1 MESLRTWP
9 GGFLVNATSA
19 VVLPRPWW
27 QKMKSWM
34 NPKVTQFEGE
44 ELERDADESSF
55 TSLDYLVLITIAA
68 ILAAFGLV
76 LNSNAVIIG
85 AMLVAPLMTPLIAFA
100 TGLVIGKISIMRQA
114 AGTLLQ
120 GIFAAL
126 LVAFIVGW
134 ISSTDIVTP
143 EMAGRGNVTFLDMGV
158 ALASGFIG
166 AYAKARANIASS
178 LAGVAIAAALMPPL
192 VTIGLA
198 ISFGE
203 WALAEGAALLFLT
216 NIVSI
221 TLAAY
226 VTFYWLGLRPGK
238 GDDPTARRFA
248 SYSLVTAL
256 VVILVV
262 LNLRSFDTVAAGR
275 IETVLRDAFQ
285 RAELVDF
292 EIRQS
297 DPLEVVAIVRQPAAN
312 MDDGSEI
319 IVARD
324 SLEELLDQPVKLSVV
339 LEPLVDADVVAANI
353 EFETQADRILRQS
366 IQSGELIESV
376 LIPGNPTI
384 VFALIS
390 TDTDPSSEPLA
401 SEIQAAEAALTDAA
415 GLPVELQILTTGA
428 EVGAEVESSNLA
440 FAETIEKTLNEN
452 LQGIELVSFNFEV
465 GNPFVVVATI
475 NTEMDQISDEF
486 LVIIKRTE
494 NALSVALG
502 IPVMLDVIVQSTVTV
517 PVTPTITATA
527 TEVPLTATEVPPT
540 ATEVPPT
547 ATEVPPT
554 ATEVLPTATEV
565 PPTST
570 GVPPT
575 ATEEPTPT
583 IEASPTP

>member
-1 MESLRTWP
+1 
-9 GGFLVNATSA
+9 
-19 VVLPRPWW
+19 
-27 QKMKSWM
+27 
-34 NPKVTQFEGE
+34 
-44 ELERDADESSF
+44 
-55 TSLDYLVLITIAA
+55 
-68 ILAAFGLV
+68 
-76 LNSNAVIIG
+76 
-85 AMLVAPLMTPLIAFA
+85 
-100 TGLVIGKISIMRQA
+100 
-114 AGTLLQ
+114 
-120 GIFAAL
+120 
-126 LVAFIVGW
+126 
-134 ISSTDIVTP
+134 
-143 EMAGRGNVTFLDMGV
+143 
-158 ALASGFIG
+158 
-166 AYAKARANIASS
+166 
-178 LAGVAIAAALMPPL
+178 
-192 VTIGLA
+192 
-198 ISFGE
+198 
-203 WALAEGAALLFLT
+203 
-216 NIVSI
+216 
-221 TLAAY
+221 
-226 VTFYWLGLRPGK
+226 
-238 GDDPTARRFA
+238 
-248 SYSLVTAL
+248 
-256 VVILVV
+256 
-262 LNLRSFDTVAAGR
+262 
-275 IETVLRDAFQ
+275 
-285 RAELVDF
+285 
-292 EIRQS
+292 
-297 DPLEVVAIVRQPAAN
+297 

-452 LQGIELVSFNFEV
+452 LQGIELVSFNFKV